1 MYIMRDISLDTIKLA
16 LFGVVTLA
24 LGALFLL
31 LVVMAV
37 SLFVG
42 IITSIVRG
50 EAQWVEAGNAALV
63 IGLAVGAFYLGRTA
77 LETART
83 TKELYRIL
91 KEHQLQ
97 DKDRDSGAK

>member
-1 MYIMRDISLDTIKLA
+1 MKDSVLDAVKLA

-24 LGALFLL
+24 LGALSLAL
-31 LVVMAV
+31 IVLAV

-50 EAQWVEAGNAALV
+50 QAQWVEAGYAALV

-77 LETART
+77 LETGRT
-83 TKELYRIL
+83 TRELYRIF
-91 KEHQLQ
+91 KEHRSQ
-97 DKDRDSGAK
+97 KSG